1 MARPYRLQ
9 GEGYFYHITSRGD
22 GRKRIYISGYDY
34 EKFLEYIMQA
44 KEKYKFHLY
53 AYVLM
58 SNHYHLLLETTQP
71 NLSKIMHYINGA
83 YTTYYNIKRKKSGHL
98 FQGRYKSIVIDKDS
112 YFKEVSRYIHLNP
125 VRAKL
130 VDKPDNYKWS
140 SYHGYV
146 SKRKDELIDKKQIK
160 MYLDMTDGQYRQ
172 FVLDGIGKES
182 KVFDNV
188 YAGFIVGRINFIK
201 DTLKELKLQVENKE
215 FSYRKAL
222 QNIYD
227 EGKIIDIVAKAYGR
241 EAQDL
246 FGMKNKPLEERKVA
260 IYLLKRFTGLT
271 NPEIGKKFGISFS
284 AVSKA
289 AKNIEVLMG
298 IDKRVKHK
306 VGTIISSFKG

>member
-22 GRKRIYISGYDY
+22 GRKRIYISRYDY
-34 EKFLEYIMQA
+34 KKFLEYIMQA

-71 NLSKIMHYINGA
+71 NLSKIMHYVNGA

-98 FQGRYKSIVIDKDS
+98 FQGRYKSIVIDTDS
-112 YFKEVSRYIHLNP
+112 YFKELSRYIHLNP

-130 VDKPDNYKWS
+130 VNKPDEYEWS

-146 SKRKDELIDKKQIK
+146 SKRGDKLIDKKQIK
-160 MYLDMTDGQYRQ
+160 MYLDMTEKQYRQ
-172 FVLDGIGKES
+172 FVLDGIGEKSEM
-182 KVFDNV
+182 FDNI
-188 YAGFIVGRINFIK
+188 YAGFIVGKIDFIK
-201 DTLKELKLQVENKE
+201 DTLKELKLQIESKE
-215 FSYRKAL
+215 LSYRKAL
-222 QNIYD
+222 RNVYN
-227 EGKIIDIVAKAYGR
+227 EGKIIEIVAKAYGK

-246 FGMKNKPLEERKVA
+246 CGMKNKPLQGRKAA

-271 NPEIGKKFGISFS
+271 NPEIGKKFGITFS

-289 AKNIEVLMG
+289 AKDIEVLMG
-298 IDKRVKHK
+298 KDKRVRRKIE
-306 VGTIISSFKG
+306 TIISSFKG

>member
-22 GRKRIYISGYDY
+22 GRKRIYISRYDY
-34 EKFLEYIMQA
+34 KKFLEYIMQA

-71 NLSKIMHYINGA
+71 NLSKIMHYVNGA

-98 FQGRYKSIVIDKDS
+98 FQGRYKSIVIDTDS
-112 YFKEVSRYIHLNP
+112 YFKELSRYIHLNP

-130 VDKPDNYKWS
+130 VNKPDEYEWS

-146 SKRKDELIDKKQIK
+146 SKRGDKLIDKKQIK
-160 MYLDMTDGQYRQ
+160 MYLDMTEGQYRQ
-172 FVLDGIGKES
+172 FVLDGIGEKSEM
-182 KVFDNV
+182 FDNI
-188 YAGFIVGRINFIK
+188 YAGFIVGKIGFIK
-201 DTLKELKLQVENKE
+201 DTLKELKLQIESKE
-215 FSYRKAL
+215 LSYRKAL
-222 QNIYD
+222 RNVYN
-227 EGKIIDIVAKAYGR
+227 EGKIIEIVAKAYGK

-246 FGMKNKPLEERKVA
+246 CGMKNKPLQGRKAA

-271 NPEIGKKFGISFS
+271 NPEIGKKFGITFS

-289 AKNIEVLMG
+289 AKDIEALMG
-298 IDKRVKHK
+298 KDKRVRRKIE
-306 VGTIISSFKG
+306 TIISSFKG